1 MKDKINSIKIVL
13 SIAISICIFVS
24 TFNHGII
31 QYYGYIKFCLNKD
44 DYYVVEG
51 KIEDIQNITWDYRKT
66 AILEMK
72 KALVSYKINDE
83 QYEQYTMQYPEK
95 NQGEIIVIAVKISN
109 HKVDRCVKYYFTKQ
123 DKILYFNLL
132 VMVIIIYLFLLFI
145 SILEKRYKK
154 KHNEQLEKYI
164 CEEKIKQKNKE
175 EEEIKTKQLK
185 ILDKNKAKINLE
197 EREKILRDLNINGI
211 KLNKGS
217 LWCIKELGMINNFL
231 LCLVD
236 SKKESEC
243 LKHTIIARNSGLDK
257 NFYIIDLKDNNYF
270 CCNNETERVYV
281 FSKQLGITHTQFA
294 DIYDYLL
301 DRLTIE

>member
-1 MKDKINSIKIVL
+1 MKDKMNSIKIVL

-24 TFNHGII
+24 TLNHGII
-31 QYYGYIKFCLNKD
+31 QYYGYINFCLNKD
-44 DYYVVEG
+44 NYYVVEG
-51 KIEDIQNITWDYRKT
+51 KIKDIENIKWDYRKT
-66 AILEMK
+66 TVLNLK
-72 KALVSYKINDE
+72 KSLVSYKINDK

-95 NQGEIIVIAVKISN
+95 KQGEIIVIAVKKSN
-109 HKVDRCVKYYFTKQ
+109 HKVNRCVKYYFTKQ

-132 VMVIIIYLFLLFI
+132 AMVIIIYLFLLFI
-145 SILEKRYKK
+145 SIMEKRYKK
-154 KHNEQLEKYI
+154 KHSEQLEKYI
-164 CEEKIKQKNKE
+164 YEEKLKQKDKE
-175 EEEIKTKQLK
+175 EKEIKRKQLK

-197 EREKILRDLNINGI
+197 ERAKIIRDLNMNGI
-211 KLNKGS
+211 KLNEGS
-217 LWCIKELGMINNFL
+217 LWCIKELGIINNFL

-270 CCNNETERVYV
+270 CCNDETERVYV